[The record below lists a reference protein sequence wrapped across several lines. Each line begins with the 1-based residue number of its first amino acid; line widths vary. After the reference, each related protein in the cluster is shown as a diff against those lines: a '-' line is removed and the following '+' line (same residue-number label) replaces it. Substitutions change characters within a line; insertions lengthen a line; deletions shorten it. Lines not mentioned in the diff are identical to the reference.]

1 MKNLYYIEEFQK
13 EIRTMLSDFVG
24 APNTQSVKD
33 AVKIK
38 TQEIVNKYIR

>member
-1 MKNLYYIEEFQK
+1 MKNYIEQFQR

-33 AVKIK
+33 DIKTK
-38 TQEIVNKYIR
+38 TQEIVDKYI